1 MDALSYISSADTN
14 YVEALYTDYK
24 QNPEAVE
31 VTWRNFFEGFEFALK
46 RDGEG
51 EVSSDQLTKELRV
64 YKLIQS
70 YRSRAHLTSN
80 TNPIRERKDRKP
92 HLELEYHGL
101 SQEDLKQEF
110 IIGQELNIGKASLQ
124 KIIERLQEVY
134 TSTIGMEYSHIKD
147 SDVRNWIRDKFESD
161 CMDFNL
167 PLETK
172 KRILTKLNEAVVFEN
187 FLHTKYV
194 GQKRFSLEG
203 GENSITALDTIIN
216 QSVDNGAEEVVIG
229 MAHRGRLNVL
239 ANILGKTYEY
249 IFSEFEGGN
258 EPDGSMGDGD
268 GDVKYHLGFSSK
280 INTPNGKEVVLKLT
294 PNPSHL
300 EAVDPV
306 VQGYSR
312 GKSDIL
318 YNEDQSKVVP
328 VLIHGDA
335 ALAGQG
341 VAYEVIQMS
350 GLDGYDNEG
359 TIHFVINNQLG
370 FTTDFEE
377 ARSSDYST
385 DLAKVVDAPV
395 LHVNGDD
402 AEAVY
407 YAAEFAVEYR
417 KQFKRDI
424 FIDLLCYRKHGHN
437 EGDDPKIT
445 QPKFYQQ
452 IAEHPDPR
460 EVYSQTLIEQGD
472 IEAKMAKD
480 MRKEF
485 KKLLQDRLNMVREKP
500 LSYNYQEPDLQWKQL
515 RHPKDEDFKAS
526 PDTSVQQAMLEKVK
540 NALTTI
546 PDDFSPIRQ
555 ISRELE
561 KRQKNW
567 DDSRFDWAMGE
578 LSAYGT
584 LLLEGHNVRL
594 SGQDSVRG
602 TFAHRNAV
610 IFDQNEN
617 TSYNSLNHIQ
627 KEQANLRIY
636 NSLLSENAA
645 LGFEYGYSLASPNT
659 LTIWEAQFGD
669 FNNGAQTVI
678 DQFIVSGLSK
688 WQKMSGLV
696 LLLPHGYEGQGP
708 EHSNARPERFLQLAA
723 ENNIIVANLTTPANF
738 FHILRR
744 QLLAD
749 FRIPLV
755 VFTPKSLLR
764 HPKCV
769 SSIEEFT
776 NNKLNEVIDDAF
788 AYKDTKRVK
797 RVLLCSGKVYYDLQ
811 ERQEAESRKD
821 IAIVRLEQLYPLPLE
836 QLESIFNKYKNAE
849 FCWVQEEPKNMGAWT
864 YLLRWQENAKRL
876 RLIARKASASPA
888 TGYHEVHAR
897 EQNEIIEE
905 AFNLDQ

>member
-1 MDALSYISSADTN
+1 MDVLSYISSADTN

-24 QNPEAVE
+24 QNPETVE
-31 VTWRNFFEGFEFALK
+31 ETWRNFFEGFEFALK
-46 RDGEG
+46 RDGQG

-70 YRSRAHLTSN
+70 YRSRAHLISN

-167 PLETK
+167 PIETK

-216 QSVDNGAEEVVIG
+216 QSVDNGVEEVVIG

-249 IFSEFEGGN
+249 IFSEFEGGD
-258 EPDGSMGDGD
+258 EPDGSNGD
-268 GDVKYHLGFSSK
+268 GDVKYHLGFSST

-318 YNEDQSKVVP
+318 YKEDLSKVVP

-350 GLDGYDNEG
+350 GLDGYYNEG

-417 KQFKRDI
+417 QQFKRDI

-460 EVYSQTLIEQGD
+460 EVYSQTLVEQGD

-500 LSYNYQEPDLQWKQL
+500 LSYGYQEPDLQWKQL
-515 RHPKDEDFKAS
+515 RYPKDEDFKAS
-526 PDTSVQQAMLEKVK
+526 PDTSVKHATLEKVK

-561 KRQKNW
+561 KRQKSW
-567 DDSRFDWAMGE
+567 DDSTFDWAMGE

-584 LLLEGHNVRL
+584 MLLEGNNVRL

-610 IFDQNEN
+610 IFDQNDN
-617 TSYNSLNHIQ
+617 SSYNSLNHIQ

-744 QLLAD
+744 QVLAD

-797 RVLLCSGKVYYDLQ
+797 RVLLCSGKVYYDLV

-836 QLESIFNKYKNAE
+836 QLESIFNKYKSAE

>member
-561 KRQKNW
+561 KRQKSW